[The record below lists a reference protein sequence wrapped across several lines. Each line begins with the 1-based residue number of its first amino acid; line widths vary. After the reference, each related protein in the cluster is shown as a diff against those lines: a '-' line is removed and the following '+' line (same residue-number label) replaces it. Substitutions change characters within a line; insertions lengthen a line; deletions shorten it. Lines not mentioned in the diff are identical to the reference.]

1 MDIAFG
7 GKSRVFRTVAFQ
19 GKQSP
24 VVHIIVAIG
33 DNGVQAT
40 AVLAQEGPAFT
51 VHLIAAT
58 LAGHFHQVSGRGQ
71 ETVFAQESIQR
82 IF

>member
-1 MDIAFG
+1 MDVAFG
-7 GKSRVFRTVAFQ
+7 GKIRVFRTVAFQ

-33 DNGVQAT
+33 DDGVQAT
-40 AVLAQEGPAFT
+40 TVFAQKGPAFA

-58 LAGHFHQVSGRGQ
+58 LAGHFHQASGRGQ
-71 ETVFAQESIQR
+71 KTVFGQESIQR
-82 IF
+82 SF